1 MGNVTIVSER
11 ENMKWNIL
19 SQDQRTK
26 GPKDQKL
33 NKSLTPEEIIAI
45 LLQNRG
51 LKTKKEQEAFLNP
64 SLKELD
70 RDFFDKK
77 QLKAAL
83 VLIKK
88 AITENELIIV
98 YTDYDVDGITGG
110 AILWETL
117 HRLGARTLPYVPHR
131 IDEGYGMSK
140 KGIDSI
146 LTEHPDAKLII
157 TVDHGITAVD
167 QTVYAKEKGL
177 AVIITDHHTVGKEV
191 PEADA
196 IIHTTDLA
204 GSGVAFVFA
213 RNIIQKIKGSLL
225 RSRLRNG
232 AAKDQRINEEYLALA
247 ALGTIADLVPLVGAN
262 RVIARFGLEALN
274 KTQRV
279 GLLALINEVGLVNRE
294 IGTYEVGFMIAPRI
308 NASGRISHALE
319 ALRLLCTNSPR
330 RARELATLLNQ
341 LNIERQQM
349 MKEVTEHAKSLAVT
363 DEKLLFIAHESYHE
377 GIIGL
382 IAGNLV
388 DEFYRPAI
396 VLSKGAKYSK
406 ASARSISG
414 FNIIEAI
421 RSCSAI
427 LVSAGGHPMAAGFT
441 VETRHLSVI
450 EDQLRRVVTEQLA
463 DDLLERQLRI
473 DRELPLPYITQ
484 ELYEMVSKLKPYGMG
499 NPEPVFM
506 SRAID
511 IIDAAPVGVDKKH
524 LRLRVAQQDSVFN
537 AIAFNRGDYYMRL
550 SPDVPVDIAY
560 SLLQNTWN
568 GHTKLELKIRDILLR
583 Y

>member
-1 MGNVTIVSER
+1 
-11 ENMKWNIL
+11 MKWKIL
-19 SQDQRTK
+19 SKEQR
-26 GPKDQKL
+26 G
-33 NKSLTPEEIIAI
+33 SGRITPEEIIAL

-77 QLKAAL
+77 QLKAAID
-83 VLIKK
+83 LIKK
-88 AITENELIIV
+88 AIKENGLIIV

-110 AILWETL
+110 AIIWETL

-131 IDEGYGMSK
+131 INEGDGMSK

-146 LTEHPDAKLII
+146 LAEHPDARLII
-157 TVDHGITAVD
+157 TVDHGITDVE
-167 QTVYAKEKGL
+167 QTAYAKEKGL
-177 AVIITDHHTVGKEV
+177 AVIITDHHTVGKEI

-196 IIHTTDLA
+196 VVHTTDLA
-204 GSGVAFVFA
+204 GSGVAFVF
-213 RNIIQKIKGSLL
+213 S
-225 RSRLRNG
+225 
-232 AAKDQRINEEYLALA
+232 QRIIESTRHSDPAEAGKELRISPVLRAESFVLSDDSSEHLALA
-247 ALGTIADLVPLVGAN
+247 ALGTIADLVPLTGPN
-262 RVIARFGLEALN
+262 RVIAKYGLERLN
-274 KTQRV
+274 KTKRI
-279 GLLALINEVGLVNRE
+279 GLKALIEEVGLANRE

-319 ALRLLCTNSPR
+319 ALRLLCTNSLR
-330 RARELATLLNQ
+330 RARELSRLLNQ
-341 LNIERQQM
+341 LNTERQHLL
-349 MKEVTEHAKSLAVT
+349 KEVTEHAKSLVVA

-396 VLSKGAKYSK
+396 VLSKGALYSK

-421 RSCSAI
+421 RSCSEI

-441 VETRHLSVI
+441 VETRHLAVI
-450 EDQLRRVVTEQLA
+450 EDRLRRVVTEQLA
-463 DDLLERQLRI
+463 DDLLERKLRI
-473 DRELPLPYITQ
+473 DRELPLQYITQ
-484 ELYEMVSKLKPYGMG
+484 ELNEMISKLKPYGAG

-524 LRLRVAQQDSVFN
+524 LRLRVAQQGSVFN

-550 SPDVPVDIAY
+550 SPGEPVDIAY

-568 GHTKLELKIRDILLR
+568 GNTKLELKIRDIKTE
-583 Y
+583 